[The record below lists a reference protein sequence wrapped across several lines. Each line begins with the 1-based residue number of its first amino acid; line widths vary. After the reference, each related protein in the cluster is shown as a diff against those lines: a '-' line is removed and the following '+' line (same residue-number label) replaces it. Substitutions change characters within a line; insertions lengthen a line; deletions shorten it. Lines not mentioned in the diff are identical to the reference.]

1 MPSHFPTFLPMILAC
16 CGAIAP
22 PSPGADDPTR
32 EEAGRALRTAV
43 EFFHWQVSSHGGYV
57 WRYSSDLTYRRGE
70 AVVGETTAWVQPP
83 GTPSVGEAMLDASL
97 ATGDPYLLDAARD
110 TGYALC
116 RGQMRS
122 GGWAY
127 SIAFDPIERLDHA
140 YRDNP
145 PDAKGSGRS
154 ERFTTLDDDT
164 TQSAVRFL
172 VRLDEALDFE
182 DAQIHEA
189 AGYALE
195 SILRAQHPNGGWYV
209 WWEEFPDP
217 PSEEDYPVKPAS
229 YPETWKREWP
239 NDWLGRYVLNDHL
252 MSDMIDTLLL
262 AYRTYDD
269 PRYLDTAKKAGDFL
283 ILAQMPEPQPAW
295 AQQYN
300 VDMHPEWSRK
310 FEPPAI
316 SGYES
321 QTIIEALMLLYRVT
335 GDETYLE
342 PVPRALDYL
351 RRSQFPDGRIAR
363 FFELQTN
370 RPLYFTKDY
379 RLTYSSDDMPTHY
392 GFIQNSR
399 VDRIAAEY
407 ERLRQSGP
415 PSGAEPTR
423 STPKLTPRLVQRARE
438 VIDAMDDRGAWVE
451 RADNGSPII
460 ESATFSKNVRVLAEY
475 VAATRGMPES
485 R

>member
-1 MPSHFPTFLPMILAC
+1 MPRRPWSIFLLGATCLAL
-16 CGAIAP
+16 GSPA
-22 PSPGADDPTR
+22 PGADDPSR
-32 EEAGRALRTAV
+32 AEAERALRAAV
-43 EFFHWQVSSHGGYV
+43 GFFHREVSAHGGYV
-57 WRYSSDLTYRRGE
+57 WRYSSDLTDRRGE
-70 AVVGETTAWVQPP
+70 AVVGPSTAWVQPP
-83 GTPSVGEAMLDASL
+83 GTPTVGEAMLDAAL
-97 ATGDPYLLDAARD
+97 ATGDPDLLDAARD
-110 TGYALC
+110 AGEALC

-127 SIAFDPIERLDHA
+127 SIAFDPAERLDYA

-145 PDAKGSGRS
+145 PGAKGSKRDR
-154 ERFTTLDDDT
+154 RFTTLDDDT
-164 TQSAVRFL
+164 TQASVRFL
-172 VRLDEALDFE
+172 VRLDEALGFE
-182 DAQIHEA
+182 NERIHEA

-209 WWEEFPDP
+209 WWEEFPEP
-217 PSEEDYPVKPAS
+217 PSEEDYPVTPAS

-269 PRYLDTAKKAGDFL
+269 PRYLDSAKKAGDFL
-283 ILAQMPEPQPAW
+283 ILSQMPDPQPAW

-300 VDMHPEWSRK
+300 VAMHPEWSRK

-321 QTIIEALMLLYRVT
+321 QTIIETLMRLYRVT
-335 GDETYLE
+335 GDEKYLE

-363 FFELQTN
+363 FFELRTN

-415 PSGAEPTR
+415 PSDAEPSR
-423 STPKLTPRLVQRARE
+423 SPPRLTLGLARRARE

-451 RADNGSPII
+451 RAKNGSPII
-460 ESATFSKNVRVLAEY
+460 ESATFSENVRVLADY
-475 VAATRGMPES
+475 VAATEGIPES